1 MDSPGKLLFNAFY
14 GQNVSEFRKLLTNSV
29 YGKSTA
35 IFASWDA
42 EKKRLAWELIAE
54 IAL

>member
-1 MDSPGKLLFNAFY
+1 MDSPGKLLFNSFY
-14 GQNVSEFRKLLTNSV
+14 GQSESEIEKLLTNSV

-35 IFASWDA
+35 FFASWDA